1 MAIPAYMT
9 IEGQNQG
16 DISSGALSEDS
27 VGTATQEGH
36 EDEIMIQA
44 FTHNV
49 PRGTNDQ
56 SGQITSMPAMKPMKI
71 TKFIDKASPL
81 LHNALTTG
89 EQLNVEINWY
99 RISASGE
106 EELYYVMELEN
117 AVLVD
122 IETIL
127 PSVGDPSM
135 AHLAHMEVLHI
146 NPGAITW
153 THEAAGTEGAY
164 RFGASQA

>member
-16 DISSGALSEDS
+16 EISSGALSEDS

-49 PRGTNDQ
+49 PRATNEQ

-81 LHNALTTG
+81 LHNALTSG
-89 EQLNVEINWY
+89 EQLTLEINWY

-122 IETIL
+122 IETVL
-127 PSVGDPSM
+127 PSVGDPTLS
-135 AHLAHMEVLHI
+135 HLAHMEVLHI

-164 RFGASQA
+164 RFGASAA

>member
-9 IEGQNQG
+9 IEGENQG
-16 DISSGALSEDS
+16 EISAGALTIDS

-49 PRGTNDQ
+49 PRGTNEQ

-81 LHNALTTG
+81 LHNALTSG
-89 EQLNVEINWY
+89 EQLTVTINWY

-122 IETIL
+122 IETQL
-127 PSVGDPSM
+127 PSVGDPTLS
-135 AHLAHMEVLHI
+135 HLAHMEVLHI

-153 THEAAGTEGAY
+153 THEAAGTEGSY

>member
-127 PSVGDPSM
+127 PSVGDPAM
-135 AHLAHMEVLHI
+135 AHLAHMEILHI

>member
-16 DISSGALSEDS
+16 EISSGALSEDS

-44 FTHNV
+44 FVHNV
-49 PRGTNDQ
+49 PRGTNEQ

-81 LHNALTTG
+81 LHNALTSG
-89 EQLNVEINWY
+89 EQLTVTINWY

-106 EELYYVMELEN
+106 EELYYVMELESS
-117 AVLVD
+117 VLVD

-127 PSVGDPSM
+127 PSVGDPAMS
-135 AHLAHMEVLHI
+135 HLAHMEVLHI

-164 RFGASQA
+164 RFGASAA

>member
-44 FTHNV
+44 FSHNV
-49 PRGTNDQ
+49 PRGTNAQ

-81 LHNALTTG
+81 LHNALTSG
-89 EQLNVEINWY
+89 EQLTVTINWY

-117 AVLVD
+117 SVLVD
-122 IETIL
+122 IETVL
-127 PSVGDPSM
+127 PSVGDPSL

>member
-27 VGTATQEGH
+27 VGTATQEAH

>member
-27 VGTATQEGH
+27 VGTANQEGH

>member
-16 DISSGALSEDS
+16 EISAGALGEDS
-27 VGTATQEGH
+27 VGTASQDGH
-36 EDEIMIQA
+36 EDEIMIQS
-44 FTHNV
+44 FYHQV

-56 SGQITSMPAMKPMKI
+56 TGQITSVPAMRPMQI
-71 TKFIDKASPL
+71 TKMIDKATPL
-81 LHNALTTG
+81 LHNALTSG
-89 EQLNVEINWY
+89 EQLNITVNWY

-106 EELYYVMELEN
+106 EELYYVMEMEN
-117 AVLVD
+117 AVLVN

-127 PSVGDPSM
+127 PSIGDPSQ
-135 AHLAHMEVLHI
+135 AHLGHMEVLHI

-153 THEAAGTEGAY
+153 THDAAGTEGSY
-164 RFGASQA
+164 RFGSSVG

>member
-9 IEGQNQG
+9 IEGENQG
-16 DISSGALSEDS
+16 EISSGALSEDS

-44 FTHNV
+44 FVHNV
-49 PRGTNDQ
+49 PRGTNEQ

-89 EQLNVEINWY
+89 EQLTVTINWY

-106 EELYYVMELEN
+106 EELYYVMELESS
-117 AVLVD
+117 VLVD

-127 PSVGDPSM
+127 PSVGDPTM

>member
-16 DISSGALSEDS
+16 EISSGALSEDS

-44 FTHNV
+44 FAHNV
-49 PRGTNDQ
+49 PRATNEQ

-81 LHNALTTG
+81 LHNALTSG
-89 EQLNVEINWY
+89 EQLNVTINWY

-122 IETIL
+122 IETQL
-127 PSVGDPSM
+127 PSVGDPSQS
-135 AHLAHMEVLHI
+135 HLAHMEVLHI

-164 RFGASQA
+164 RFGASAA

>member
-135 AHLAHMEVLHI
+135 AHLAHMEILHI

>member
-89 EQLNVEINWY
+89 EQLTVEINWY

-122 IETIL
+122 IETVL

>member
-16 DISSGALSEDS
+16 EISAGALSEDS

-44 FTHNV
+44 FVHNV
-49 PRGTNDQ
+49 PRATNDQ
-56 SGQITSMPAMKPMKI
+56 SGQITSMPSMKPMKI

-81 LHNALTTG
+81 LHNALTSG
-89 EQLNVEINWY
+89 EQLTVTINWY

-117 AVLVD
+117 SVLID

-127 PSVGDPSM
+127 PSVGDPAMS
-135 AHLAHMEVLHI
+135 HLAHMEVLHI

-164 RFGASQA
+164 RFGASAA

>member
-1 MAIPAYMT
+1 
-9 IEGQNQG
+9 
-16 DISSGALSEDS
+16 
-27 VGTATQEGH
+27 
-36 EDEIMIQA
+36 
-44 FTHNV
+44 
-49 PRGTNDQ
+49 
-56 SGQITSMPAMKPMKI
+56 MPAMKPMKI

-81 LHNALTTG
+81 LHNALTSG
-89 EQLNVEINWY
+89 EQLTLEINWY

-122 IETIL
+122 IETVL
-127 PSVGDPSM
+127 PSVGDPSLS
-135 AHLAHMEVLHI
+135 HLAHMEVLHI

-164 RFGASQA
+164 RFGSSAA

>member
-16 DISSGALSEDS
+16 EISSGALSEDS

-44 FTHNV
+44 FVHNV
-49 PRGTNDQ
+49 PRGTNEQ

-81 LHNALTTG
+81 LHNALTSG
-89 EQLNVEINWY
+89 EQLTVTINWY

-117 AVLVD
+117 SVLVD

-127 PSVGDPSM
+127 PSVGDPAMS
-135 AHLAHMEVLHI
+135 HLAHMEGLHI
-146 NPGAITW
+146 NPGAIPW
-153 THEAAGTEGAY
+153 THAAAGTEGAY
-164 RFGASQA
+164 RFGASAA

>member
-16 DISSGALSEDS
+16 EISSGALSEDS

-44 FTHNV
+44 FQHNV
-49 PRGTNDQ
+49 PRGTNEQ

-81 LHNALTTG
+81 LHNALTSG
-89 EQLNVEINWY
+89 EQLTVTINWY

-106 EELYYVMELEN
+106 EELYYVMELESS
-117 AVLVD
+117 VLVD

-127 PSVGDPSM
+127 PSVGDPAMS
-135 AHLAHMEVLHI
+135 HLAHMEVLYI

-164 RFGASQA
+164 RFGASAA

>member
-164 RFGASQA
+164 RFGSSQA